1 MGFLKRFA
9 KKIEEKVQEKVEE
22 TTKPYKVAANVQSA
36 VFTGLAGALT
46 GNKELKKK
54 AEEMI
59 NNMRQEQEKMMKS
72 EVTTVPNDSLT
83 LEQKLAFEEMRAKSL
98 GQAHYENVKDF
109 IKLDE
114 RNLEDL
120 KKANNPI
127 MIIRLYAINA
137 FLSQFNNE
145 GLILTGKNGEKL
157 KVQQFCSDVELVSS
171 FLLDDKI
178 MKEVERLNMIVVTA
192 RIKGEKNYEGF
203 STFPEKEK
211 EYMEYCL
218 DNNED

>member
-127 MIIRLYAINA
+127 MIIGLYAINA

-145 GLILTGKNGEKL
+145 GLILTGK
-157 KVQQFCSDVELVSS
+157 
-171 FLLDDKI
+171 
-178 MKEVERLNMIVVTA
+178 
-192 RIKGEKNYEGF
+192 
-203 STFPEKEK
+203 
-211 EYMEYCL
+211 
-218 DNNED
+218 